1 MSPDPPDDDD
11 VLPPN
16 DATSTSVTPGSRV
29 PKIVFGVFFL
39 ALSIPCFVS
48 WWWIHTET
56 RVNEEKRTKK
66 EIKEI
71 GWPTP
76 YVTMTYT
83 TKEFGNDFF
92 GGTKSESNTEYNL
105 FTWSALSCPLA
116 LISVLLALIFFGVI
130 DPSEL
135 NRKTRARPAEEDS
148 APLEVD

>member
-1 MSPDPPDDDD
+1 MSSDSPDNVDG
-11 VLPPN
+11 LPAN
-16 DATSTSVTPGSRV
+16 AAGSTPVTVGARV
-29 PKIVFGVFFL
+29 PKIVFGLFFL

-56 RVNEEKRTKK
+56 RINEEKRTKK
-66 EIKEI
+66 EITEI

-116 LISVLLALIFFGVI
+116 LISVFLALVFFGVI

-135 NRKTRARPAEEDS
+135 NRQTRAHPAEEDS